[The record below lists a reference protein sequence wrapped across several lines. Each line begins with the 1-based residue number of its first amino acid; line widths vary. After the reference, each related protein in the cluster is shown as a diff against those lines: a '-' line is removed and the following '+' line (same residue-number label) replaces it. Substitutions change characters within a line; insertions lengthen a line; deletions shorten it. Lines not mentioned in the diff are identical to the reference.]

1 MRAAFGDDV
10 IMTNNATCAMVPGMT
25 PSGKFARKVI
35 PKHIPLNEVLAQI
48 TEISTLPHLALRVM
62 QVANDP
68 EAGAAELKNVVEAD
82 AALSARVLR
91 TVNSSAYGLQSKITN
106 LHYAISYLGFNQIRN
121 LAVTALVSEA
131 FKQQSTVGRYDREAL
146 WRHIVSVG
154 ICARMLATRK
164 RMPNFEDAYLAGPL
178 HDFGII
184 LEDQHLH
191 AAFEAMIHALDGT
204 RLLNEME
211 QEYLGFDHG
220 TLGLWV
226 GRNWKFPLAVLSSIQ
241 YHHHSQK
248 CLNEHLPIVQCV
260 EVANFLCSF
269 KGITSIGVN
278 LVPPPKETII
288 ALMLTKE
295 DLKVLIT
302 DLDSEILRYESL
314 FKV

>member
-1 MRAAFGDDV
+1 ME
-10 IMTNNATCAMVPGMT
+10 TNTI
-25 PSGKFARKVI
+25 PSGKFARKII
-35 PKHIPLNEVLAQI
+35 PKHIPLNQVLAQI

-62 QVANDP
+62 QVANNP

-91 TVNSSAYGLQSKITN
+91 TVNSSAYALQSKITN

-146 WRHIVSVG
+146 WRHFVSVG
-154 ICARMLATRK
+154 ICARMLAARK
-164 RMPNFEDAYLAGPL
+164 RMPNFEDAYLAGLL

-191 AAFEAMIHALDGT
+191 ASFEVMIHALDGT

-211 QEYLGFDHG
+211 QEYFGFDHE
-220 TLGLWV
+220 TIGLWV
-226 GRNWKFPLAVLSSIQ
+226 GRNWKFPPAVQSSIQ
-241 YHHHSQK
+241 YHHASQK

-260 EVANFLCSF
+260 EVANFICSF
-269 KGITSIGVN
+269 KGITSIGIN
-278 LVPPPKETII
+278 LVPPPKETIV

-302 DLDSEILRYESL
+302 DLDSEISRYESL
-314 FKV
+314 FKL

>member
-1 MRAAFGDDV
+1 MMESNTATSGALARRA
-10 IMTNNATCAMVPGMT
+10 
-25 PSGKFARKVI
+25 I
-35 PKHIPLNEVLAQI
+35 PKHIPLNQVLARI
-48 TEISTLPHLALRVM
+48 NEISTLPHLALRVM

-91 TVNSSAYGLQSKITN
+91 SVNSSAYALQTKITN

-131 FKQQSTVGRYDREAL
+131 FKLRGTIGRYDRAEL

-154 ICARMLATRK
+154 ICARMLAARK
-164 RMPNFEDAYLAGPL
+164 RIPNYEDAYLAGLL

-191 AAFEAMIHALDGT
+191 DSFEAMIIALDGT
-204 RLLNEME
+204 RSLSELEE
-211 QEYLGFDHG
+211 EYLGFNHS
-220 TLGLWV
+220 TIGLWM
-226 GRNWKFPLAVLSSIQ
+226 GKNWKFPPAVQSSIQ
-241 YHHHSQK
+241 YHHASHK
-248 CLNEHLPIVQCV
+248 CTNEHVPIVQCV
-260 EVANFLCSF
+260 EIADFICSF
-269 KGITSIGVN
+269 KGITSVGIN
-278 LVPPPKETII
+278 LVPPPKDTIM
-288 ALMLTKE
+288 AMELTKD

-302 DLDSEILRYESL
+302 DLDTEILRYESL